1 MAVRSLLPPAWNVP
15 AAIRMRLGDS
25 VGKQRL
31 MPAEGHLL
39 LVLHGPPKADSN
51 ERVGRYFWCKP
62 DGAWAGCE
70 PGGKSISLAGHLAD
84 FQDLLERLDK
94 CEDEASTARE
104 YFDLMSQLG
113 PLHRTTRNLH
123 VVLQQARDAVPDDRE
138 LINQR
143 DRAYELERSFEL
155 LYNDAK
161 NGLDFAVARQA
172 EAQAASSHRMALSA
186 HRLNMLAAFFFP
198 LATLSAVLGVNMQ
211 HGWEHVPGPQPF
223 AIMVGAGLAAGLV
236 LMTYV
241 SVIRRTQ

>member
-15 AAIRMRLGDS
+15 SLFRERLGDS

-31 MPAEGHLL
+31 MQAERHLL
-39 LVLHGPPKADSN
+39 LVLHGPPKNDSN
-51 ERVGRYFWCKP
+51 ERVGRYFWRKP

-70 PGGKSISLAGHLAD
+70 PGGRSVTLAAHLAD
-84 FQDLLERLDK
+84 FQDTLERLDK
-94 CEDEASTARE
+94 AEDAATSARE
-104 YFDLMSQLG
+104 YFELMSQLG
-113 PLHRTTRNLH
+113 PLQRATRNLH
-123 VVLQQARDAVPDDRE
+123 AVLQRAREAVPDDRD
-138 LINQR
+138 LINHR

-155 LYNDAK
+155 LHTDAK

-211 HGWEHVPGPQPF
+211 HGLEHEPGPVPF
-223 AIMVGAGLAAGLV
+223 AIMVAIGLLAGVV